1 MVKENTFVHIEAFM
15 VNELKLKGNELFIY
29 AIIYGFSQDD
39 KSVYNG
45 GLQYLADWTNSTKQG
60 VIKVLKSL
68 QQKGLLRKF
77 ETLKNNVKYCSYK
90 ALQCPD
96 YATKF
101 NGGGKQSL
109 TGYSTLFNGGGKQ
122 SLTGGGK
129 QSLPNTIIRD
139 TIDNTI
145 IYTSAEPKSEKTSDL
160 SPYDFIISQY
170 LVLYAELYKAG
181 RVKTEKP
188 YYNDKQVKKQIE
200 NLLQSLTASDLYNIL
215 LNAKNDNWIVS
226 NGFSLS
232 IIYSHQQINKLLNGV
247 MPPAPKEHNKK
258 EVYTD
263 AEYLA
268 GMDDLDN
275 TPF

>member
-77 ETLKNNVKYCSYK
+77 ETVKNNVKYCSYK
-90 ALQCPD
+90 ALKCPD
-96 YATKF
+96 H
-101 NGGGKQSL
+101 
-109 TGYSTLFNGGGKQ
+109 STLFN
-122 SLTGGGK
+122 GGGK

-145 IYTSAEPKSEKTSDL
+145 EYTSAQPKSEKSSDL
-160 SPYDFIISQY
+160 TSYDFLITQY
-170 LVLYAELYKAG
+170 LVLYAELFRAG
-181 RVKTEKP
+181 IVKTEKP
-188 YYNDKQVKKQIE
+188 CYNEKQVKKQINE
-200 NLLQSLTASDLYNIL
+200 LLKSYTVYDLYTVLTNAKKDKWLISTGFSISLIFAASQVQRL
-215 LNAKNDNWIVS
+215 LNS
-226 NGFSLS
+226 T
-232 IIYSHQQINKLLNGV
+232 
-247 MPPAPKEHNKK
+247 APQYLQERQKK

-263 AEYLA
+263 ADYLA
-268 GMDDLDN
+268 GASDLDN